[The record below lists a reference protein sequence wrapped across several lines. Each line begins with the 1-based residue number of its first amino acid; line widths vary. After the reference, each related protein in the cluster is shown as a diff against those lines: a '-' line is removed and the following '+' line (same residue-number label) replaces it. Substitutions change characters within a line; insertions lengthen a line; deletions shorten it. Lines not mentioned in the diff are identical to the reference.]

1 MVVKSYY
8 DLRRVAKFPSYPEG
22 GQSNPTFLIRG
33 QFADGYAN
41 FMAAVGG
48 GLSHCLVKDTGEKTL
63 CILAIPQALHGLAP
77 FPFTPNPKRH
87 KVLV

>member
-33 QFADGYAN
+33 KFADGYAN

-48 GLSHCLVKDTGEKTL
+48 GL
-63 CILAIPQALHGLAP
+63 
-77 FPFTPNPKRH
+77 
-87 KVLV
+87 